1 MSVIAVAGGTHGIGR
16 AIVDAIVAQGKYK
29 VIVLSRKAD
38 KETEELVGARVV
50 AADYTNVDELVKVLE
65 TNTVHTVISALGA
78 ATPPESEKNLILAAD
93 KAAST
98 KRFIPSVYGVKYRPD
113 QAWFHPAANKLSAMA
128 ALEETSLEWTII
140 CNGFFLDYFGLPK
153 VKTYLTPVTILV
165 DIAAAKAGIPGS
177 GDVPVVFTYSHDVAK
192 YIAEALTLD
201 KWEKESYVIG
211 AKATLN
217 DLVKV
222 AEDVRGTFKFDV
234 AHDSLDDLRAGKI
247 TELPGQVPGYAFFP
261 KEMLQGM
268 FAVFGIMFEEGQ
280 FNFEPKQSL
289 NDLFPEIKPVSVKE
303 MIEIGW
309 KQ

>member
-1 MSVIAVAGGTHGIGR
+1 
-16 AIVDAIVAQGKYK
+16 
-29 VIVLSRKAD
+29 
-38 KETEELVGARVV
+38 
-50 AADYTNVDELVKVLE
+50 
-65 TNTVHTVISALGA
+65 
-78 ATPPESEKNLILAAD
+78 
-93 KAAST
+93 
-98 KRFIPSVYGVKYRPD
+98 
-113 QAWFHPAANKLSAMA
+113 MA

-222 AEDVRGTFKFDV
+222 AEDVRGTCSTV
-234 AHDSLDDLRAGKI
+234 RHGR
-247 TELPGQVPGYAFFP
+247 
-261 KEMLQGM
+261 
-268 FAVFGIMFEEGQ
+268 
-280 FNFEPKQSL
+280 
-289 NDLFPEIKPVSVKE
+289 
-303 MIEIGW
+303 
-309 KQ
+309 